1 MFLHTSRS
9 LHDDTDTRGM
19 FCMFDFQC
27 PRATSCDKFNKC
39 NKQETKERNGG
50 SENEVQ
56 VNYETTVHS
65 KKTTQKPPEINC
77 DICDDISEMN
87 ATTTTTESTTT
98 PTTKPTTTTEPT
110 TTTATTEA
118 TMTTTTTEPTTAT
131 TMSSTTTES
140 TTTTTEPTTSTT
152 EPTTT
157 SKPTTTTTSTT
168 TTDTPM
174 TIEPIVFVP
183 IECSVCERT
192 EAKQER
198 QNGSMLNT
206 SGKINSIYESWQ
218 AYTREQ

>member
-9 LHDDTDTRGM
+9 LDDDTDTRGT

-77 DICDDISEMN
+77 DICYDNSETN
-87 ATTTTTESTTT
+87 TTTTTTESTTT
-98 PTTKPTTTTEPT
+98 PTKKPTSTTESTTTTATTTEPTAATTMSSATTEPTTTTTEPT
-110 TTTATTEA
+110 TTTT
-118 TMTTTTTEPTTAT
+118 
-131 TMSSTTTES
+131 
-140 TTTTTEPTTSTT
+140 TT

-157 SKPTTTTTSTT
+157 SKPTTTTTSKT

-192 EAKQER
+192 EAKQEW
-198 QNGSMLNT
+198 QNGSMLNK